1 MGIYISRFFWF
12 LVVLAMQVLVFN
24 HVHIMGYAM
33 PIVYVYYL
41 LIMPSSVP
49 RALLLVWGF
58 IGGLVFDLFANTP
71 GIGAGSMTLVAFLQ
85 PKLIAL
91 LSDVEEDEVISPS
104 RREMGAWTFFFY
116 LFVMALLVCILFFTL
131 ESFAVTNVL
140 TLLINIGG
148 STALTTLI
156 LLALESI
163 RGHLERKD

>member
-91 LSDVEEDEVISPS
+91 LSDVEEDEVIFPS
-104 RREMGAWTFFFY
+104 RREMGAWTFLFY